1 MKKFRNVVA
10 LLLCLVLT
18 LSLGTANASAV
29 DVSGNDSF
37 KSISCNGVK
46 EFPDGG
52 KIYTYIINGVVNQ
65 FPVPPDGF
73 DPVKATDEELERYGF
88 PPRPKARSGNEYSSW
103 LELVGDYTGTP
114 LPDISIRE
122 KPITD
127 IAITSSTKNST
138 ASVTS
143 IYSSN
148 WSGYDSNLGSSSS
161 NFYTQ
166 VQVDYTQPT
175 ISAISGSSSSNVIGY
190 WVGLGGHNT
199 QKLVQAGTATT
210 GLSDHWAWY
219 EYLSASHPNPAIRI
233 NSLTISP
240 GDSIH
245 VYIAFEKAND
255 KFNYYI
261 ANNTTGKSA
270 SGIVNMDADEYFD
283 GTTADWIVERAS
295 TYLPNYGSITM
306 NTCKTT
312 LNTSNTWLNIGN
324 LTGIYKITLTSNG
337 ASSGTVLSQPGN
349 ISSNNTQFQCTWK
362 AYS

>member
-148 WSGYDSNLGSSSS
+148 WSGYDSN
-161 NFYTQ
+161 YY
-166 VQVDYTQPT
+166 V
-175 ISAISGSSSSNVIGY
+175 SGDGGY
-190 WVGLGGHNT
+190 
-199 QKLVQAGTATT
+199 
-210 GLSDHWAWY
+210 
-219 EYLSASHPNPAIRI
+219 E
-233 NSLTISP
+233 
-240 GDSIH
+240 
-245 VYIAFEKAND
+245 
-255 KFNYYI
+255 
-261 ANNTTGKSA
+261 
-270 SGIVNMDADEYFD
+270 
-283 GTTADWIVERAS
+283 
-295 TYLPNYGSITM
+295 
-306 NTCKTT
+306 
-312 LNTSNTWLNIGN
+312 
-324 LTGIYKITLTSNG
+324 
-337 ASSGTVLSQPGN
+337 SGT
-349 ISSNNTQFQCTWK
+349 I
-362 AYS
+362 YSKTVTY